1 MQNSMQGLSSP
12 SYPLAQSPSPTRS
25 RRVALRCACL
35 GAALMF
41 GGGLAQQALGAKP
54 DVVVRDAW
62 IRWLPAGLPAGGYM
76 ALENRSARPV
86 ALVNADSPQ
95 HYSSV
100 KLHESA
106 QKGGVMSMSEVDRV
120 VVPAHSSVQF
130 KPGGYHIM
138 LLNAKHTIKPGQHV
152 PVTLRFADGSHV
164 TARFLVRK
172 SNASRDGAQGE
183 PMHQGGPTHPG
194 TQAD

>member
-1 MQNSMQGLSSP
+1 MQPSMQP
-12 SYPLAQSPSPTRS
+12 PLQALPHAPRAAS
-25 RRVALRCACL
+25 RRAWRSALR
-35 GAALMF
+35 AASIGLALTC
-41 GGGLAQQALGAKP
+41 GGGLVHEAMAARP
-54 DVVVRDAW
+54 AVSVRDAW

-76 ALENRSARPV
+76 VLENHSTKPV
-86 ALVNADSPQ
+86 TLVNADSPR

-100 KLHESA
+100 RLHQSG
-106 QKGGVMSMSEVDRV
+106 QKDGVMSMSDVDRV
-120 VVPAHSSVQF
+120 VIPAHSSVQF

-152 PVTLRFADGSHV
+152 PVTLRFADGHRI

-172 SNASRDGAQGE
+172 SDAGSDQPQGE
-183 PMHQGGPTHPG
+183 PMHQAEPQHQG